1 MCAVEAVRL
10 RTYADRFSGNA
21 RTEGILKA
29 KSKFFAVLFAAIMAV
44 SAFVGCSSEEETNL
58 PVELEPGTIAYEAA
72 TCESII
78 GVADSG
84 TVATAVASNG
94 AAVTYAIAESEV
106 TKLNNAFDSAL
117 SIAADGVIK
126 GTSAKLGKIKVNI
139 TASAEKC
146 ESVTAEITVAVV
158 NPYLEFKG
166 RTLADARQGLPYAA
180 SIAYVENEDV
190 SPAYR
195 LTGALPKGLSFDA
208 ATGIISGTPTEVGPG
223 TPFTVQATAQ
233 GFSATRAE
241 FSIDVIINHVSSAQ
255 SKIINFGTADG
266 VHKLADAYVDVM
278 YVNQAGVA
286 GNAAALN
293 NNAVSYA
300 LAEGSALPEGMTLYP
315 NGAIIGKASARAEA
329 RFSVVATA
337 QACEP
342 VTREFAL
349 DVRPQRIKYESVS
362 GVLTKGEAA
371 NFDIA
376 VADAG
381 EGVAITYT
389 MTEQAAAA
397 LKNEYGLE
405 VTSAGKVT
413 GTPKKVVKQMSFDVT
428 AEAEGF
434 SSRTAT
440 MWFRINEPLTAPTS
454 NKFEAEYIELTG
466 KSGTGYSSS
475 PTAEGMIDKSDLAS
489 NGSFINYMHNDT
501 ITLEFVVYAEEAAQ
515 NVPLYFALGSEMGNA
530 RFTPDSLGIYHY
542 AGKDTSGTRTT
553 IDYGSATVEGGNQYT
568 SFKEYRFGTVSL
580 VQGWNVIQLAVHT
593 NTLRGGMIGGPG
605 TDYMRLDTNV
615 SVKWIPCTF
624 NIAD

>member
-1 MCAVEAVRL
+1 LKIRSKLLAV
-10 RTYADRFSGNA
+10 
-21 RTEGILKA
+21 I
-29 KSKFFAVLFAAIMAV
+29 FAAILAASV
-44 SAFVGCSSEEETNL
+44 FVGCSPSEDNGL
-58 PVELEPGTIAYEAA
+58 PTELEDGTITYANG

-94 AAVTYAIAESEV
+94 AAVSYSIEESEAK
-106 TKLNNAFDSAL
+106 KLGNAFDNTL
-117 SIAADGVIK
+117 SIATDGAIK
-126 GTSAKLGKIKVNI
+126 GAAAKLGKIKVKI

-146 ESVTAEITVAVV
+146 EAVTAEITVAVV

-166 RTLADARQGLPYAA
+166 RALADARQGLPYAA

-195 LTGALPKGLSFDA
+195 LVGSLPKGLSFDA
-208 ATGIISGTPTEVGPG
+208 TTGIISGTPTEVGPG
-223 TPFTVQATAQ
+223 TPFTVQAKAE
-233 GFSATRAE
+233 GFSETRAE

-255 SKIINFGTADG
+255 SKIINFGKADG
-266 VHKLADAYVDVM
+266 AMQLSDAYVDVM
-278 YVNQAGVA
+278 YVNQSGVA

-300 LAEGSALPEGMTLYP
+300 LAEGSTLPEGITLYP
-315 NGAIIGKASARAEA
+315 NGAIIGKASTRVEKT
-329 RFSVVATA
+329 FSVVASA

-342 VTREFAL
+342 ITREFKL

-362 GVLTKGEAA
+362 GVLTKGEEA

-381 EGVAITYT
+381 EGVKIKYT
-389 MTEQAAAA
+389 MTEKDAAA
-397 LKNEYGLE
+397 LKSEYGLE
-405 VTSAGKVT
+405 VTEAGKVV
-413 GTPKKVVKQMSFDVT
+413 GAPKKVAKQMNFAVT

-440 MWFRINEPLTAPTS
+440 MWFRINEPLTAPAGM
-454 NKFEAEYIELTG
+454 KFEAEYLELTG

-475 PTAEGMIDKSDLAS
+475 PTAEGMIDKSSLAS
-489 NGSFINYMHNDT
+489 NGAFINYMHNDT
-501 ITLEFVVYAEEAAQ
+501 ITLEFVVYAETAAE

-530 RFTPDSLGIYHY
+530 RFTPKELGIYHY
-542 AGKDTSGTRTT
+542 AGKDTSGTRTV
-553 IDYGSATVEGGNQYT
+553 IDYGSATVEGSNQYT
-568 SFKEYRFGTVSL
+568 SFKEYRFGSVSL

-593 NTLRGGMIGGPG
+593 NTLREGMIGGPG
-605 TDYMRLDTNV
+605 TDYMRLDTQV